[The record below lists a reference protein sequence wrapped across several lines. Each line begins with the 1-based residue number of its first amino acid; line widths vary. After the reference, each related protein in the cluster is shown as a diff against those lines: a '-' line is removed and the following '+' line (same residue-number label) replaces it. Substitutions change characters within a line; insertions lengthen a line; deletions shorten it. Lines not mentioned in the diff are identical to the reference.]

1 MTESKS
7 VALPLGYTPTDISP
21 MGYTHRVKKM
31 GRVVGLEPT
40 HNGATIRR
48 VNHFTIP
55 ATTLHMTPKSYDK
68 KNYTIGAVLRQT
80 NFKKS

>member
-1 MTESKS
+1 
-7 VALPLGYTPTDISP
+7 
-21 MGYTHRVKKM
+21 M